1 MTPADEIEAK
11 ARALMEE
18 IDRVITDALRDY
30 AQASKCTKVRTP
42 TEAGAQHLQI
52 ILLATSKGRKAIHP
66 PASSPSVPFDG
77 PGATRNGT

>member
-30 AQASKCTKVRTP
+30 AQALEMYESKDADRSRRP
-42 TEAGAQHLQI
+42 TLANHSAGDEQRPE
-52 ILLATSKGRKAIHP
+52 GY
-66 PASSPSVPFDG
+66 SPSG
-77 PGATRNGT
+77 LQS